1 MWGIWS
7 FKTLGLFDLIT
18 EEGFHCISE
27 QNYSGVA
34 IRAYEPRKGGQPDK
48 NLITNIN
55 NFKKGK
61 IQSYL
66 EFIIKFNNNHF

>member
-66 EFIIKFNNNHF
+66 